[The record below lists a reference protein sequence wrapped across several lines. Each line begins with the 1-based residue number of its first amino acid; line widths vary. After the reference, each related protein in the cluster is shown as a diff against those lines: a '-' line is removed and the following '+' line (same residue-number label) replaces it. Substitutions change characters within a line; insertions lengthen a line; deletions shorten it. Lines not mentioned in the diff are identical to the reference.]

1 MDKKFFTSKRFKAY
15 AGLVIL
21 SSCTLTSLYEIDFDH
36 TKEECAITKVLN
48 LIPVREDGISIGLA
62 LHQDHAIKRDLKEL
76 GYENIFIGYEV
87 GIETESINIR
97 ADGEF
102 INNIKVRRRIKN
114 EKR

>member
-15 AGLVIL
+15 AGLVML

-36 TKEECAITKVLN
+36 TKEECAITKILN
-48 LIPVREDGISIGLA
+48 LIPVMEDGISIGLA
-62 LHQDHAIKRDLKEL
+62 LHQDHAIKSDLKDL
-76 GYENIFIGYEV
+76 GYENVFIDYDVSDEL
-87 GIETESINIR
+87 ESINIR